1 MFYHLGFSTGDVMFG
16 VGVYGKGRILIGV
29 LLIKTPHHETQ
40 LREAQSYTLKHK
52 PLLSQT
58 LYKRSIY
65 AGAPPAVHHLCQAFH
80 LHSRSVPND
89 VNGAVFSRCTCGGA
103 KHKVLRPNPLAS

>member
-40 LREAQSYTLKHK
+40 LREAQSYTLNIRRYYRRHFTNDRFA
-52 PLLSQT
+52 PE
-58 LYKRSIY
+58 
-65 AGAPPAVHHLCQAFH
+65 PPAVHHLCQAFH

-89 VNGAVFSRCTCGGA
+89 VTGAVFSRCTCGGA